1 MNYKKS
7 VFGHQVYRHDTWFY
21 IVNKSA
27 GIGIAAIIIALIIGI
42 AYSSSSTEPSEENL
56 PTIEELDLGESVSLE
71 GEIVAEELEEIEE
84 PEQTSTDFSVELT
97 EKLGIKSP

>member
-7 VFGHQVYRHDTWFY
+7 VFGHQVYRYVTRFY
-21 IVNKSA
+21 IVKKSA

-42 AYSSSSTEPSEENL
+42 AYSSSLTESSEENL
-56 PTIEELDLGESVSLE
+56 PTTEELNLDESVSLE
-71 GEIVAEELEEIEE
+71 EEIVSEELEE
-84 PEQTSTDFSVELT
+84 PEQTGTDFSVELT